1 MNVRQ
6 KNMSLL
12 SEMQSVIVTIKRK
25 EKCYWKN

>member
-1 MNVRQ
+1 MNDAQ

-12 SEMQSVIVTIKRK
+12 SDTQSVIVTIKRK